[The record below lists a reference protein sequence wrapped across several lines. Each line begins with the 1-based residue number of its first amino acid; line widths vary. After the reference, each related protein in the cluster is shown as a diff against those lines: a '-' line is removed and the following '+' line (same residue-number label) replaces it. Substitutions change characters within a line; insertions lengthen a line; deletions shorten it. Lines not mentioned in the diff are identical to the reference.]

1 MSRINTNVP
10 SLISRINLNRTNS
23 DLQTSLNRL
32 STGLRINSGK
42 DDPAGLIAAETLRSD
57 IVGINKA
64 ISNSQKADGLV
75 ATAEGSLNQISKL
88 LNDIRGLVTEASNTG
103 ALSSDQIAAYQMQVD
118 SSLEAIDRIASSTSF
133 QGKNLLDGSLSF
145 VTSGVTSADI
155 SSLDIQQAT
164 IGASGS
170 VTLDVNVTT
179 AAAKATIVG
188 DNAALAGQTVV
199 EIKGS
204 KGAEVFTFGTGTTA
218 DSIVSA
224 INLVAD
230 AIGVD
235 AATDGSGNYVF
246 TSQEYGSSQFVEV
259 TAISGTFTGAG
270 TRNTGTDVAG
280 DVNGA
285 AFAGAGLRVSLNTS
299 TIDLEAS
306 LSTTF
311 GTTTGTTSF
320 DITGG
325 GARFQLGADVLNTQQ
340 SRIGI
345 KSVNTAE
352 LGDTIGGVK
361 RRLYEL
367 KSGQGADL
375 DSDPT
380 AAFQIVDK
388 VINQVASMRGR
399 LGAFQRTTLDSN
411 VAALNDALTNITEA
425 ESKIRDADFAEET
438 ARLTRAQILVQSGTS
453 VLKIANQNPQNVL
466 SLLG

>member
-155 SSLDIQQAT
+155 ASLDIQQAT

-170 VTLDVNVTT
+170 VTLDLNVTT

-188 DNAALAGQTVV
+188 DNAALTGQAVV
-199 EIKGS
+199 QVKGS

-218 DSIVSA
+218 DAIVSA

-246 TSQEYGSSQFVEV
+246 SSQEYGSSQFVEV

-285 AFAGAGLRVSLNTS
+285 AFAGSGLRVALNTS

-345 KSVNTAE
+345 GSVNTAE
-352 LGDTIGGVK
+352 LGDTIGGAQ

-375 DSDPT
+375 DSDAT

-388 VINQVASMRGR
+388 VINKIASMRGR

-466 SLLG
+466 SLLS

>member
-188 DNAALAGQTVV
+188 DNAALAGQAVV

-352 LGDTIGGVK
+352 LGDTIGGVQ

-411 VAALNDALTNITEA
+411 VASLNDALTNITEA

>member
-170 VTLDVNVTT
+170 VTLDLNVTT

-188 DNAALAGQTVV
+188 DNAALTGQAVV

-235 AATDGSGNYVF
+235 AATDGTGAYVF

-285 AFAGAGLRVSLNTS
+285 AFAGSGLRV
-299 TIDLEAS
+299 
-306 LSTTF
+306 
-311 GTTTGTTSF
+311 
-320 DITGG
+320 
-325 GARFQLGADVLNTQQ
+325 
-340 SRIGI
+340 
-345 KSVNTAE
+345 
-352 LGDTIGGVK
+352 
-361 RRLYEL
+361 
-367 KSGQGADL
+367 
-375 DSDPT
+375 
-380 AAFQIVDK
+380 
-388 VINQVASMRGR
+388 
-399 LGAFQRTTLDSN
+399 
-411 VAALNDALTNITEA
+411 
-425 ESKIRDADFAEET
+425 
-438 ARLTRAQILVQSGTS
+438 
-453 VLKIANQNPQNVL
+453 
-466 SLLG
+466 